1 MTSAT
6 DDPIAVRRLR
16 IPAAQALADLA
27 SIFNELQ
34 TVLRCCE
41 RLVTELDPRTGAGD
55 DLVLEGVWTT
65 ALLSYSRCFTSG
77 DSGMYLSESDVEST
91 GLEGEV
97 VEWHKAL
104 RRMRKHFADPVHNP
118 REQFD
123 IGAAQDDDG
132 RPTGIAITSTPQ
144 PALDD
149 TTVRQTGAL
158 AYGLSKLVDQRITEH
173 QEKALAAAEKL
184 STLELNNLNRIELT
198 VPEE

>member
-77 DSGMYLSESDVEST
+77 DSGMCLSESDVEST

>member
-6 DDPIAVRRLR
+6 DDPIAVRRLS
-16 IPAAQALADLA
+16 IPAAQELADLA

-77 DSGMYLSESDVEST
+77 DSGMCLSESDVEST

-132 RPTGIAITSTPQ
+132 RPTGIAVTSTPQ

-158 AYGLSKLVDQRITEH
+158 AYSLSKLTDQRITEH

-184 STLELNNLNRIELT
+184 STPELNNLNRIELT